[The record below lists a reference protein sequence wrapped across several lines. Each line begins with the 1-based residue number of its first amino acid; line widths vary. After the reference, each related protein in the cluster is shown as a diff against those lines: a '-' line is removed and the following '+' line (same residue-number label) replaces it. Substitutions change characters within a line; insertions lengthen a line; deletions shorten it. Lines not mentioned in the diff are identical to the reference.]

1 MRRSIPACA
10 MMLFRARGPDG
21 LRSSR
26 PSPARAGARKGSEDK
41 TSVTGSGQDI
51 GYRFGVSGGPLAFGV
66 LVARDEGWWVMSWGR
81 SEIE

>member
-1 MRRSIPACA
+1 MFFSKGAAVDNWVRGSIISCA
-10 MMLFRARGPDG
+10 KV
-21 LRSSR
+21 S
-26 PSPARAGARKGSEDK
+26 ARKGSEDK